1 MADTN
6 AGTDKPNAR
15 RAGWMVVATRVAW
28 EGRRFRIHQDEVTPP
43 GQDKPRTYA
52 YLESAPAVIIVPVT
66 AAGEVV
72 LIRQFR
78 YACDAE
84 VVEVPAG
91 TRGDQEDASLEQVV
105 RKELQQEIGA
115 TCGEVQAIADYFE
128 SPANSTQRSTAV
140 IAWETAVTGAA
151 QREPGE
157 DIQMWTLP
165 AAEAVERARR
175 GEVGSASCALAL
187 FLAEPHLRARGLL

>member
-15 RAGWMVVATRVAW
+15 RAGWTVVATRVMW
-28 EGRRFRIHQDEVTPP
+28 EGQRFCIHQDEVTPP
-43 GQDKPRTYA
+43 GQDEPRTYT
-52 YLESAPAVIIVPVT
+52 YMESAPAVIIVPVT
-66 AAGEVV
+66 ATGEVV

-91 TRGDQEDASLEQVV
+91 TRGDQDASLEQVA
-105 RKELQQEIGA
+105 RRELLQGIGA
-115 TCGEVQAIADYFE
+115 TCGEVQTIADYFE
-128 SPANSTQRSTAV
+128 SPAYSTQRSTAV
-140 IAWETAVTGAA
+140 IAWETAVTEAP
-151 QREPGE
+151 QRESGE
-157 DIQMWTLP
+157 DIQMWTVP

-175 GEVGSASCALAL
+175 GEVNSASCALAL
-187 FLAEPHLRARGLL
+187 FLAEPHLRARGFL